1 MAVLGNLRKNSFVL
15 IAVIGMALFAFV
27 IAGVFDGSGF
37 QSQEPIGKVNGEEL
51 SISDF
56 RNQMDVLK
64 KSYNFNDLQALT
76 TAWDESVRIELLN
89 QEINELGI
97 GSSSDHLE
105 YFLSQSPSFN
115 SDERFINDAGL
126 FDVNKFSNFISELK
140 EINPEAY
147 FQWSNQENQFN
158 NQIKANTYFN
168 LISSGLNSTFF
179 EGKKQYSTSNSNANI
194 SFVKI
199 PYSSIPDSL
208 VSVKNSEISKYIK
221 DNPEDFEQESTRS
234 IDYVIFDE
242 SPSKKDQNDLR
253 LRLENLLNQREEY
266 NQVSK
271 LNEVVPG
278 FLTTSDLELFLS
290 ENSDIPY
297 DSIYRPKGFFSS
309 DHAQMIFN
317 LDNNQTYGPYTDGEF
332 LKYSKMIDKKRNGN
346 VRASHILVSYQGA
359 QGASS
364 EITRTKEDARKEASR
379 ILNLARTNPDSF
391 SSYALEFSDGPSKSN
406 GGDLGFFQEGM
417 MVKPFN
423 DYVFSNRVGR
433 IGLVETDFGFH
444 VIKVVAKED
453 VVLVG
458 TIGLKNIPS
467 DRTSDSIFNIASK
480 FEIDLGKSI
489 DINKTASDLD
499 FEVKSLNSIGELD
512 HDLPNMEN
520 QRRLVQWLFNED
532 SSIGDYK
539 RFDLSQGGFVIVQ
552 INDKQDKGL
561 MPARLATL
569 TVTPIL
575 KNQKKAEMIIS
586 ENKMYT
592 TLEDLSASNNLE
604 IINVSALNQ
613 ITPVVSQAG
622 FEPKLVGTAFGLEI
636 GQTSNLIEGET
647 GVYLVKLNS
656 LNSVEEIESYSA
668 FENQLTSKLRTN
680 LDFNIVQSLKKSAD
694 VVDNRSDYY

>member
-290 ENSDIPY
+290 ENSDVPY

-379 ILNLARTNPDSF
+379 ILNLARNNPDSF

-586 ENKMYT
+586 ENKKYT

-656 LNSVEEIESYSA
+656 LNSVEEIDSYSA

>member
-115 SDERFINDAGL
+115 SDERFVNDAGL

-179 EGKKQYSTSNSNANI
+179 EGKKQYFTSNSNANI

-364 EITRTKEDARKEASR
+364 EITRTKEDARKEARR

-586 ENKMYT
+586 ENKKYK

-622 FEPKLVGTAFGLEI
+622 FEPKLVGAAFGLEV
-636 GQTSNLIEGET
+636 GQTSNLVEGET

-656 LNSVEEIESYSA
+656 LNSVEEIDSYSA

>member
-140 EINPEAY
+140 EINPDAY

-234 IDYVIFDE
+234 IDYVIFNE

-253 LRLENLLNQREEY
+253 LRLENLLNQKEEY

-391 SSYALEFSDGPSKSN
+391 SSYALDFSDGPSKSN

-586 ENKMYT
+586 ENKKYT

-656 LNSVEEIESYSA
+656 LNRVEEIESYSA

>member
-253 LRLENLLNQREEY
+253 LRLENLLNEREEY

-489 DINKTASDLD
+489 DINKTAADLD

-532 SSIGDYK
+532 SNVGDYK

-586 ENKMYT
+586 ENKKYT

-622 FEPKLVGTAFGLEI
+622 FEPKLVGAAFGLEI
-636 GQTSNLIEGET
+636 GETSKLIEGET

>member
-179 EGKKQYSTSNSNANI
+179 EGKKQYYTSNSNANI

-221 DNPEDFEQESTRS
+221 DNPEDFEQESTRN
-234 IDYVIFDE
+234 IVYVIFDE

-379 ILNLARTNPDSF
+379 ILNLARNNPDSF

-532 SSIGDYK
+532 SNVGDYK

-586 ENKMYT
+586 ENKKYT

-622 FEPKLVGTAFGLEI
+622 FEPKLVGTAFGLEV

-656 LNSVEEIESYSA
+656 LNSVEEIDSYSA

>member
-346 VRASHILVSYQGA
+346 VRASHILISYQGA
-359 QGASS
+359 QGASL

-467 DRTSDSIFNIASK
+467 DRTSDSIFNMASK

-575 KNQKKAEMIIS
+575 KNQKKAEIIIS
-586 ENKMYT
+586 ENKKYT

-613 ITPVVSQAG
+613 FTPVVSQAG

>member
-56 RNQMDVLK
+56 RNQMDILK

-221 DNPEDFEQESTRS
+221 DNPEDFEQESTRN

-391 SSYALEFSDGPSKSN
+391 SSYALDFSDGPSKSN

-480 FEIDLGKSI
+480 FEIDLGKSF

-532 SSIGDYK
+532 SNVGDYK

-586 ENKMYT
+586 ENKKYK

>member
-290 ENSDIPY
+290 ENSDVPY

-391 SSYALEFSDGPSKSN
+391 SSYALDFSDGPSKSN

-575 KNQKKAEMIIS
+575 KNQKKAEIIIS
-586 ENKMYT
+586 ENKKYT

>member
-115 SDERFINDAGL
+115 SDERFINDVGL

-379 ILNLARTNPDSF
+379 ILNLARNNPDSF

-480 FEIDLGKSI
+480 FEIDLGKSF

-586 ENKMYT
+586 ENKKYT

>member
-179 EGKKQYSTSNSNANI
+179 EGKKQYSKSNSNANI

-221 DNPEDFEQESTRS
+221 DNPENFEQESTRS

-379 ILNLARTNPDSF
+379 ILNLARNNSDSF

-561 MPARLATL
+561 MPARLASL

-586 ENKMYT
+586 ENKKYT

>member
-234 IDYVIFDE
+234 IDYVIFNE

-379 ILNLARTNPDSF
+379 ILNLARNNSDSF

-561 MPARLATL
+561 MPARLASL

-586 ENKMYT
+586 ENKKYT

-613 ITPVVSQAG
+613 FTPVVSQAG

-656 LNSVEEIESYSA
+656 LNSLEEIDSYSA